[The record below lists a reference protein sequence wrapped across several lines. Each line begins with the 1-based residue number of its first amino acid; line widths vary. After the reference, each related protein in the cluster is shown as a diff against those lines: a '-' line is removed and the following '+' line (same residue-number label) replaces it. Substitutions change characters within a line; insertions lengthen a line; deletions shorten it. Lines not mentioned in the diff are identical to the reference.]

1 MEEAIRDCNMQNPN
15 IRSGGSDKDGDGGAG
30 AMTALSHAL
39 SRKFSPVLTPTY
51 GLLAV
56 FAFTPLRYA
65 SSQAL
70 WTVSLIVFGLTG
82 LLPGLAVFLM
92 TKYGDVSDIELSRR
106 RDRLFPYLIMGVAL
120 AAAGVYIQA
129 VGMPLWC
136 ARFYWGAAVACGVN
150 LLINF
155 RWKISAHGAGM
166 GGLTALFVLLTRYSL
181 TMAHFWISVPIMLTL
196 TGMLCMGRVWLGRHT
211 PLQTV
216 AGSLA
221 GFLSVFLFATIN
233 L

>member
-1 MEEAIRDCNMQNPN
+1 
-15 IRSGGSDKDGDGGAG
+15 
-30 AMTALSHAL
+30 
-39 SRKFSPVLTPTY
+39 
-51 GLLAV
+51 
-56 FAFTPLRYA
+56 
-65 SSQAL
+65 
-70 WTVSLIVFGLTG
+70 
-82 LLPGLAVFLM
+82 
-92 TKYGDVSDIELSRR
+92 
-106 RDRLFPYLIMGVAL
+106 
-120 AAAGVYIQA
+120 
-129 VGMPLWC
+129 
-136 ARFYWGAAVACGVN
+136 
-150 LLINF
+150 
-155 RWKISAHGAGM
+155 M